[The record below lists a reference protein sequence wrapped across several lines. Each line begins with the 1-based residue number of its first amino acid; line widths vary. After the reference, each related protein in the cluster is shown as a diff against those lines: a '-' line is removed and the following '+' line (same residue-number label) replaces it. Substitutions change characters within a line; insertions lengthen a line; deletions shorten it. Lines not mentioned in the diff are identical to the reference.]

1 MACRPE
7 SILSGA
13 ALRCR
18 IMGFFEVLGDATAY
32 LQDLPDG
39 FVSKVQL
46 QEGDSIAGHYCALHD
61 NSTRII

>member
-1 MACRPE
+1 
-7 SILSGA
+7 
-13 ALRCR
+13 
-18 IMGFFEVLGDATAY
+18 MGFFEVLGDATAY